1 MLICIAEHAFQYFL
15 YVIVVINCQINELI
29 EKPTPL
35 FTAEF
40 SISVFLLL
48 HISRLL
54 HFLAKNR
61 MMKTTMTKAATT
73 LEMSNGKLATNQI
86 KVTSNQSDA
95 ILIIKNIELT
105 EWV

>member
-1 MLICIAEHAFQYFL
+1 M
-15 YVIVVINCQINELI
+15 INCQINELI

-73 LEMSNGKLATNQI
+73 LEMSNRKLATNQI

>member
-1 MLICIAEHAFQYFL
+1 M
-15 YVIVVINCQINELI
+15 INCQINELI

-40 SISVFLLL
+40 FIAVFFLLQN
-48 HISRLL
+48 SRPL

-61 MMKTTMTKAATT
+61 MVKTTMTKAATT
-73 LEMSNGKLATNQI
+73 LEMSKGKLATNQK
-86 KVTSNQSDA
+86 KVTSNQSDV
-95 ILIIKNIELT
+95 ILRIKNIELS

>member
-1 MLICIAEHAFQYFL
+1 
-15 YVIVVINCQINELI
+15 
-29 EKPTPL
+29 
-35 FTAEF
+35 
-40 SISVFLLL
+40 
-48 HISRLL
+48 
-54 HFLAKNR
+54 

>member
-1 MLICIAEHAFQYFL
+1 M
-15 YVIVVINCQINELI
+15 VVINCQINELI

-86 KVTSNQSDA
+86 KVTSNQGDA

>member
-1 MLICIAEHAFQYFL
+1 MLFCNAEHAFPYFL

>member
-1 MLICIAEHAFQYFL
+1 MLFCIAEHAFQYFL

-73 LEMSNGKLATNQI
+73 LEMSNGKLATNQK
-86 KVTSNQSDA
+86 KVTSNQSNS
-95 ILIIKNIELT
+95 ILRMKNFELT
-105 EWV
+105 ELV

>member
-1 MLICIAEHAFQYFL
+1 MLFCIAEHAFQYFL

-29 EKPTPL
+29 ENLTPL

-40 SISVFLLL
+40 FIAVFFLLQN
-48 HISRLL
+48 SRLL

-73 LEMSNGKLATNQI
+73 LEMSKGKLATNQK

-95 ILIIKNIELT
+95 ILRIKNIELT

>member
-1 MLICIAEHAFQYFL
+1 MLFCIAEHAFQYFL
-15 YVIVVINCQINELI
+15 YVMVVINCQINELI

-86 KVTSNQSDA
+86 KVTSNQSYA